1 MALAAGASGGR
12 GRRNGSEED
21 EEEAG
26 LLRGGSA
33 LEKGGTDSD
42 AVLERMYR
50 EGCARDDYDAVLER
64 MYSEAG
70 ARGPWASLSWPQQ
83 VGILICCLANTVDA
97 VEVMSLSYVLP
108 RLKGKYPAWM
118 QGSLSAAV
126 FGGMLVGGLIGGA
139 VCDRVGRRATMIVS
153 MLLNASFSLAFA
165 AASDASVMVGV
176 RVLTGIGI
184 GAAVPVR
191 ARHPACVSSGTGR
204 NHGAC
209 ARTHA

>member
-1 MALAAGASGGR
+1 
-12 GRRNGSEED
+12 
-21 EEEAG
+21 
-26 LLRGGSA
+26 
-33 LEKGGTDSD
+33 
-42 AVLERMYR
+42 MYR

-97 VEVMSLSYVLP
+97 VEVKSLSYVLP

-165 AASDASVMVGV
+165 AASG
-176 RVLTGIGI
+176 R
-184 GAAVPVR
+184 R
-191 ARHPACVSSGTGR
+191 AGPHRHRHWGR
-204 NHGAC
+204 CAGAC
-209 ARTHA
+209 PSPCVRELWNRQKSRRLRAHRRLKIHIYTYTINIHSGVLLFY

>member
-1 MALAAGASGGR
+1 
-12 GRRNGSEED
+12 
-21 EEEAG
+21 
-26 LLRGGSA
+26 
-33 LEKGGTDSD
+33 
-42 AVLERMYR
+42 MYR

-126 FGGMLVGGLIGGA
+126 FGGMLVGGLIGGGLIGGA